1 MKEDFDRFWGYKSS
15 YRAKRFLKDW
25 TTRAMRSL
33 IAPMKDFARMMRE
46 HEPLL
51 MNWFDSQGLSSGIVE
66 GFNNKVKLTTR
77 KAMDLAR
84 INRRKWRC
92 IMHLAIY
99 RSQSLPID
107 CGREA

>member
-1 MKEDFDRFWGYKSS
+1 
-15 YRAKRFLKDW
+15 
-25 TTRAMRSL
+25 MRSR

-77 KAMDLAR
+77 KSYGFGSYKSLEMALYHALGDLPE
-84 INRRKWRC
+84 
-92 IMHLAIY
+92 
-99 RSQSLPID
+99 PIVTHRL
-107 CGREA
+107 G